1 MLDFVNTIA
10 CEGEVVNTGF
20 NWSAVDISSITTTAN
35 GLATVVAPVVITST
49 GLLVGFKLW
58 KRFSNKI

>member
-1 MLDFVNTIA
+1 MLDFVSTIA
-10 CEGEVVNTGF
+10 CEDAVTTGF
-20 NWSAVDISSITTTAN
+20 NWSSVDISSITNTAN
-35 GLATVVAPVVITST
+35 GLATVVAPVVIAIT